1 MVRASL
7 PEEVRQVADALL
19 KLLETTP
26 DVPTHI
32 RTAIRGACAGVSPRS
47 SETRLTVALVGD
59 AGVGRRT
66 LINALLGDR
75 VLPTGTPRRGLTIT
89 IVRSAPTLEFSA
101 LSVDGRSV
109 AKLSRTMPDRQ
120 GLFEKSMGQID
131 RETAATVALA
141 ARLRAAR
148 ERVAPLGSP
157 RAAASVWSA
166 LWSWI
171 LRVLLQWP
179 WVKRLA
185 PKTSDPATRRRTSS
199 DGGASEREETRA
211 AIDALERELAGMR
224 TVDVLAEH
232 AQRLQVERQKYEK
245 ERRALFLS
253 QGRDF
258 ACTDIGERIVDYPA
272 RHVPQGLTL
281 MDLPCSPGGGA
292 PAFEKIRA
300 RVARD
305 VDALVVIADVAKPPS
320 EATASLV
327 RALS

>member
-32 RTAIRGACAGVSPRS
+32 RTAIRVACAGVSPRS

-66 LINALLGDR
+66 LVNALLGDR
-75 VLPTGTPRRGLTIT
+75 VLPTGTPRRGSTIT

-101 LSVDGRSV
+101 LSVAGRSV
-109 AKLSRTMPDRQ
+109 AKLSRNMPDRR

-131 RETAATVALA
+131 RETAATVALLARLQA
-141 ARLRAAR
+141 ARERAGSLEAAAGKRPDWERQDPDTAR
-148 ERVAPLGSP
+148 LDGVVERVAPLGSP
-157 RAAASVWSA
+157 RGAASVWSA

-179 WVKRLA
+179 WVKRLG
-185 PKTSDPATRRRTSS
+185 PKTSGPATRRRPSS

-224 TVDVLAEH
+224 TVDVRAEH
-232 AQRLQVERQKYEK
+232 AQPLQVERQK
-245 ERRALFLS
+245 
-253 QGRDF
+253 
-258 ACTDIGERIVDYPA
+258 
-272 RHVPQGLTL
+272 
-281 MDLPCSPGGGA
+281 
-292 PAFEKIRA
+292 
-300 RVARD
+300 
-305 VDALVVIADVAKPPS
+305 
-320 EATASLV
+320 
-327 RALS
+327 